1 MKGAIQPDHIAV
13 NNYELLVLGLPPLTP
28 TEISGIEDELQ
39 TVDLPDRTTASGGNR
54 GPGDWTMMLPMHHL
68 VEQGA
73 MEAWLL
79 EAQDPVSPGY
89 KKVATLIH
97 KSISVTVLR
106 TFSLLG
112 LYTYKRTL
120 PDLEMEN
127 DGEIALVEWAMKHN
141 DINPV

>member
-28 TEISGIEDELQ
+28 TAIDGIEDELQ

-54 GPGDWTMMLPMHHL
+54 GPGEWSMSLPLHHL

-73 MEAWLL
+73 MEAWFK
-79 EAQDPVSPGY
+79 ESQDPVSPTY

-97 KSISVTVLR
+97 KSVSTSVLR
-106 TFSLLG
+106 TYSISG
-112 LYTYKRTL
+112 LFPKKRTL

-127 DGEIALVEWAMKHN
+127 DGELALVAWLMRHD
-141 DINPV
+141 DILPV